1 MFGFH
6 REHANIDANK
16 KGVKNGGSL
25 RYFEMFALFALFA
38 VVFQLGRAGD
48 WRVDR
53 PAKSGA

>member
-16 KGVKNGGSL
+16 KGAKNGGKL
-25 RYFEMFALFALFA
+25 RYFEMFALFAVFA
-38 VVFQLGRAGD
+38 VIFQLAGAGG